1 MNKNIL
7 LLVICSLTASA
18 GWAADISVAAS
29 TDATTRAAINSQS
42 NAQGASLSL
51 SGSAQQHTT
60 AAPAPEAT
68 EESESETAEPV
79 PLNSTASTAVSAK
92 GDAALS
98 TEKSLATIDAQKAA
112 LLEQGQKGA
121 ANLAATANQSLSGS
135 ITQTNNANAQ
145 VQQNLGNLGNQAN
158 VVVDKQI
165 NTVATAAVDNK
176 VQGSV
181 SQLVDSSIEGSVS
194 NTVSNTINNSVQ
206 TGVEDAI
213 NSSINTAVDSTINTA
228 LGDSLK
234 LGN

>member
-7 LLVICSLTASA
+7 LLVICGLTSSA

-29 TDATTRAAINSQS
+29 TDATTQASINSQN
-42 NAQGASLSL
+42 NAQGANLSL

-60 AAPAPEAT
+60 ATPA
-68 EESESETAEPV
+68 SETAEESEPEAAEPM
-79 PLNSTASTAVSAK
+79 PLNSTASTAVDAK
-92 GDAALS
+92 GDAVLS
-98 TEKSLATIDAQKAA
+98 AEKSLAAIDAQKAA

-121 ANLAATANQSLSGS
+121 ANLAATANHSLSGS
-135 ITQTNNANAQ
+135 INQTNSVNAQ
-145 VQQNLGNLGNQAN
+145 VQQNLGSLGNQAN
-158 VVVDKQI
+158 EVVDKQI
-165 NTVATAAVDNK
+165 NAVATAAVENK

-181 SQLVDSSIEGSVS
+181 NQLVGSSIEGSVS